1 MKEDRLLSKIE
12 RDNYIIRLQKE
23 FASTGATIP
32 DSVAIDGKTIRLRTY
47 VFEILKKKGNL
58 TPEEQEE
65 ADRTAALL
73 QKKRRELVST
83 IATAQDMTQREAEE
97 LFNTILGIDRALDTL
112 YRIHEPRSSAQEEAK
127 KAKVQDG
134 RRWLNLV
141 KKIYS
146 RGDEKA
152 PRERS

>member
-1 MKEDRLLSKIE
+1 MTEDKLLSKVE
-12 RDNYIIRLQKE
+12 RENYLIRLQKE

-32 DSVAIDGKTIRLRTY
+32 DTIVVDGKKIRLRTY
-47 VFEILKKKGNL
+47 VFDIFKKKGNL
-58 TPEEQEE
+58 TPEEQAEV
-65 ADRTAALL
+65 DRTAALL
-73 QKKRRELVST
+73 QKKRREIVGKISITSDLT
-83 IATAQDMTQREAEE
+83 RQEAED
-97 LFNTILGIDRALDTL
+97 LYSTALGIDRALDTL
-112 YRIHEPRSSAQEEAK
+112 YRAHEPRSSAQEEAK

-141 KKIYS
+141 KKVYS